1 MEELAQYFTG
11 QMALTRVKQDDNLN
25 AWFVKLMNDVKA
37 LEYGQSQLAGN
48 VAGRKIQNIISALE
62 DVERFEEIDT
72 SLQIKQFL
80 AETRD
85 LLTQMVRI
93 VNVTTSVAGTLDTVS
108 DFSYAWELMNDYVPQ
123 FHDRVRRD
131 PRAVILLRAVFLK
144 FVVCYS

>member
-1 MEELAQYFTG
+1 
-11 QMALTRVKQDDNLN
+11 MALTRVKQDDNLN
-25 AWFVKLMNDVKA
+25 AWFTKLMNDVKA

-80 AETRD
+80 SETRD

-93 VNVTTSVAGTLDTVS
+93 VNVTSTVAGTLDTVS
-108 DFSYAWELMNDYVPQ
+108 DFSYAWELINDYVPQ
-123 FHDRVRRD
+123 FHDRVRRV
-131 PRAVILLRAVFLK
+131 PWSREARSRYRRLRVR
-144 FVVCYS
+144 

>member
-1 MEELAQYFTG
+1 MDAREQVSGRMEELAQYFTG

-25 AWFVKLMNDVKA
+25 AWFTKLMNDVKA

-80 AETRD
+80 SETRD
-85 LLTQMVRI
+85 LLTQMVSCLLY
-93 VNVTTSVAGTLDTVS
+93 TSPS
-108 DFSYAWELMNDYVPQ
+108 P
-123 FHDRVRRD
+123 RD
-131 PRAVILLRAVFLK
+131 
-144 FVVCYS
+144 